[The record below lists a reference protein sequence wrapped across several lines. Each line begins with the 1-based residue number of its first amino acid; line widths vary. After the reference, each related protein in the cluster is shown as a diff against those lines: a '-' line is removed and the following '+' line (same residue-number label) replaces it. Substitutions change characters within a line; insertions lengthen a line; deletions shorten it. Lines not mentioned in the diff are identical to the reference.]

1 MSHLCGVCG
10 NEALGKTVT
19 WAGDGHGQVGGN
31 YVPKGLRFLVIYEKE
46 IKRGPEK
53 LKCLRVAR
61 VIGEK
66 FCDAEFQSSI
76 SLEEIQK
83 TVQPRERQISNQ
95 NSLVW
100 VKDESEK
107 NSA

>member
-1 MSHLCGVCG
+1 M
-10 NEALGKTVT
+10 T
-19 WAGDGHGQVGGN
+19 WAREGRGQVGGN
-31 YVPKGLRFLVIYEKE
+31 YVPKGLRFLVIYKKE
-46 IKRGPEK
+46 IKKGPEK
-53 LKCLRVAR
+53 LKCLRVVR

-66 FCDAEFQSSI
+66 FCDAEFQASI

-83 TVQPRERQISNQ
+83 TVQPREQQISNQ

-100 VKDESEK
+100 MKDESEK